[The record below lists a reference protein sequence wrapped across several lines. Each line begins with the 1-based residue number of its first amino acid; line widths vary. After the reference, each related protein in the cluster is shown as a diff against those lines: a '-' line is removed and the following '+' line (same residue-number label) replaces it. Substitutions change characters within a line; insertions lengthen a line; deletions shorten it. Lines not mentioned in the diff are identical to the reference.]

1 MKISIRKAKGGDFV
15 SVWPLL
21 KQLFTKDKISRIKT
35 QRLFLNSLKDNRSLE
50 LVLELKDQIIG
61 YATVKLRSDIQV
73 QGQIGYLSELVIE
86 KSHRDKGFGTRFLKK
101 IFSILKKM
109 KCRELHFPSTFKR
122 KKAHKLYRTLGFN
135 KTAYFF
141 WKKL

>member
-50 LVLELKDQIIG
+50 LV
-61 YATVKLRSDIQV
+61 
-73 QGQIGYLSELVIE
+73 
-86 KSHRDKGFGTRFLKK
+86 
-101 IFSILKKM
+101 
-109 KCRELHFPSTFKR
+109 
-122 KKAHKLYRTLGFN
+122 
-135 KTAYFF
+135 
-141 WKKL
+141 